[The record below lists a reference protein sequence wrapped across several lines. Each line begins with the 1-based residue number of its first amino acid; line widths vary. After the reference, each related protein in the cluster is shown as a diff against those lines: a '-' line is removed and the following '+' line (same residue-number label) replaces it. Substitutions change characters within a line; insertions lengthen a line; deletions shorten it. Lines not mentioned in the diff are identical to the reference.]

1 MTPNR
6 RKLCHT
12 TAGVD
17 IARRFAATDGGVV
30 EQFNEGDAF
39 GQLLGAAGRVAE
51 QHAEMPGADVA
62 AMYIAAADFVGAVY
76 PDRLDYIDR
85 VLASCHEARARLRRA
100 VLSLLFASLAP
111 TSSTRAHSRSA

>member
-1 MTPNR
+1 M
-6 RKLCHT
+6 
-12 TAGVD
+12 
-17 IARRFAATDGGVV
+17 RRFAATDGNVV

-85 VLASCHEARARLRRA
+85 VLSSCYE
-100 VLSLLFASLAP
+100 V
-111 TSSTRAHSRSA
+111 SSCTGRCY